1 MNLLPIPWMKL
12 KLESIY
18 DVNLYGN
25 LYLIFND
32 INNSYNI
39 DTNSLSNL
47 LVDHNILV
55 DDSHPLYLYLPMELN
70 DQIYK
75 LMTSFKYLYKDNI
88 YIILGG
94 YKDTYPNLN
103 ELDCLA
109 NLCSKYE
116 NLDSIVNYS
125 YLIDND
131 KTYDTSASV
140 NGYKVTATSGS
151 LTQDWTNSY
160 KYILNA
166 TSKTLTAIQ
175 GRNGSTTGDASFEYT
190 LKSPSISN
198 ANVTTALNQKH
209 TVHLYCYG
217 KSYYNA

>member
-18 DVNLYGN
+18 NVNLYGN

-131 KTYDTSASV
+131 KTYEIFTSLSDTQKIYINPISSCSV
-140 NGYKVTATSGS
+140 SG
-151 LTQDWTNSY
+151 
-160 KYILNA
+160 IVLNYHM
-166 TSKTLTAIQ
+166 KQL
-175 GRNGSTTGDASFEYT
+175 N
-190 LKSPSISN
+190 PN
-198 ANVTTALNQKH
+198 NVTHISFVDLMN
-209 TVHLYCYG
+209 
-217 KSYYNA
+217 SPYYNIFISCYLKWLTNNNNNFNYNF

>member
-18 DVNLYGN
+18 NVNLYGN

-131 KTYDTSASV
+131 KTYEIFTSLSDTQKIYINPISSCSV
-140 NGYKVTATSGS
+140 SGIV
-151 LTQDWTNSY
+151 LNYHMKQKKK
-160 KYILNA
+160 KYINL
-166 TSKTLTAIQ
+166 
-175 GRNGSTTGDASFEYT
+175 F
-190 LKSPSISN
+190 
-198 ANVTTALNQKH
+198 
-209 TVHLYCYG
+209 
-217 KSYYNA
+217 

>member
-18 DVNLYGN
+18 NVNLYGN

-32 INNSYNI
+32 INNNYNI

-55 DDSHPLYLYLPMELN
+55 DDSHPIYLYLPMELN
-70 DQIYK
+70 DKIYK

-131 KTYDTSASV
+131 KTYEIFTSLSDTQKIYINPISSCSV
-140 NGYKVTATSGS
+140 SG
-151 LTQDWTNSY
+151 
-160 KYILNA
+160 IVLNYHM
-166 TSKTLTAIQ
+166 KQL
-175 GRNGSTTGDASFEYT
+175 N
-190 LKSPSISN
+190 PN
-198 ANVTTALNQKH
+198 NVTHISFVDLMNSP
-209 TVHLYCYG
+209 YDDSFISCY
-217 KSYYNA
+217 

>member
-32 INNSYNI
+32 INYNYNI

-131 KTYDTSASV
+131 KTYEIFTSLSDTQKIYINPISSCSV
-140 NGYKVTATSGS
+140 SG
-151 LTQDWTNSY
+151 
-160 KYILNA
+160 IVLNYHM
-166 TSKTLTAIQ
+166 KQL
-175 GRNGSTTGDASFEYT
+175 N
-190 LKSPSISN
+190 PN
-198 ANVTTALNQKH
+198 NVTHISFVDLMNSP
-209 TVHLYCYG
+209 YDNSFISCYL
-217 KSYYNA
+217 

>member
-32 INNSYNI
+32 INYNYNI

-131 KTYDTSASV
+131 KTYEIFTSLSDT
-140 NGYKVTATSGS
+140 
-151 LTQDWTNSY
+151 Q
-160 KYILNA
+160 KYIL
-166 TSKTLTAIQ
+166 IQ
-175 GRNGSTTGDASFEYT
+175 YHHVQYLE
-190 LKSPSISN
+190 
-198 ANVTTALNQKH
+198 
-209 TVHLYCYG
+209 
-217 KSYYNA
+217 

>member
-18 DVNLYGN
+18 NVNLYGN

-75 LMTSFKYLYKDNI
+75 LMTSFRYLYKDNE
-88 YIILGG
+88 YNFRWLQR
-94 YKDTYPNLN
+94 YL
-103 ELDCLA
+103 
-109 NLCSKYE
+109 SKF
-116 NLDSIVNYS
+116 
-125 YLIDND
+125 
-131 KTYDTSASV
+131 K
-140 NGYKVTATSGS
+140 
-151 LTQDWTNSY
+151 
-160 KYILNA
+160 
-166 TSKTLTAIQ
+166 
-175 GRNGSTTGDASFEYT
+175 
-190 LKSPSISN
+190 
-198 ANVTTALNQKH
+198 
-209 TVHLYCYG
+209 
-217 KSYYNA
+217 

>member
-18 DVNLYGN
+18 NVNLYGN

-32 INNSYNI
+32 ISNNYNI

-88 YIILGG
+88 YIINLLSENDNHNLGG
-94 YKDTYPNLN
+94 REVFPLFQVPFIFYFHVVFTYWKLSLYLVILDIIFKNIHYK
-103 ELDCLA
+103 
-109 NLCSKYE
+109 
-116 NLDSIVNYS
+116 
-125 YLIDND
+125 
-131 KTYDTSASV
+131 
-140 NGYKVTATSGS
+140 
-151 LTQDWTNSY
+151 
-160 KYILNA
+160 
-166 TSKTLTAIQ
+166 
-175 GRNGSTTGDASFEYT
+175 
-190 LKSPSISN
+190 
-198 ANVTTALNQKH
+198 
-209 TVHLYCYG
+209 CY
-217 KSYYNA
+217 

>member
-18 DVNLYGN
+18 NVNLYGN

-32 INNSYNI
+32 INYNYNI

-75 LMTSFKYLYKDNI
+75 LMTSFRYLYKDNV

-131 KTYDTSASV
+131 KTYEIFTSLSDTQKIYINPISSCSV
-140 NGYKVTATSGS
+140 SG
-151 LTQDWTNSY
+151 
-160 KYILNA
+160 IVLNYHM
-166 TSKTLTAIQ
+166 KQL
-175 GRNGSTTGDASFEYT
+175 N
-190 LKSPSISN
+190 PN
-198 ANVTTALNQKH
+198 NVTHISFVDLMNSP
-209 TVHLYCYG
+209 YDDSFISCYLKG
-217 KSYYNA
+217 LANNNNNFNYNF

>member
-1 MNLLPIPWMKL
+1 
-12 KLESIY
+12 
-18 DVNLYGN
+18 
-25 LYLIFND
+25 
-32 INNSYNI
+32 NSYNI

-75 LMTSFKYLYKDNI
+75 LMTSFRYLYKDNV
-88 YIILGG
+88 YIALGG
-94 YKDTYPNLN
+94 YKDTYQNLN

-131 KTYDTSASV
+131 KTYEIFTSLSDTQKIYINPISSCSV
-140 NGYKVTATSGS
+140 SG
-151 LTQDWTNSY
+151 
-160 KYILNA
+160 IVLNYHM
-166 TSKTLTAIQ
+166 KQL
-175 GRNGSTTGDASFEYT
+175 N
-190 LKSPSISN
+190 PN
-198 ANVTTALNQKH
+198 NVTHISFVDLMNSP
-209 TVHLYCYG
+209 YDDSFISCYLKG
-217 KSYYNA
+217 LTNNNNNFNYNF

>member
-18 DVNLYGN
+18 NVNLYGN

-32 INNSYNI
+32 INYNYNI

-55 DDSHPLYLYLPMELN
+55 E
-70 DQIYK
+70 

-131 KTYDTSASV
+131 KTYEIFTSLSDTQ
-140 NGYKVTATSGS
+140 KI
-151 LTQDWTNSY
+151 
-160 KYILNA
+160 YIN
-166 TSKTLTAIQ
+166 
-175 GRNGSTTGDASFEYT
+175 
-190 LKSPSISN
+190 PIS
-198 ANVTTALNQKH
+198 
-209 TVHLYCYG
+209 
-217 KSYYNA
+217 

>member
-18 DVNLYGN
+18 NVNLYGN

-75 LMTSFKYLYKDNI
+75 LMTSFRYLYKDNV

-131 KTYDTSASV
+131 KTYEIFTSLSDTQKIYINPISSCSV
-140 NGYKVTATSGS
+140 SG
-151 LTQDWTNSY
+151 
-160 KYILNA
+160 IVLNYHM
-166 TSKTLTAIQ
+166 KQL
-175 GRNGSTTGDASFEYT
+175 N
-190 LKSPSISN
+190 PN
-198 ANVTTALNQKH
+198 NVTHISFVDLMNSP
-209 TVHLYCYG
+209 YDDRFISCYLKG
-217 KSYYNA
+217 LTNNNNNFNYNF

>member
-32 INNSYNI
+32 INYNYNI

-131 KTYDTSASV
+131 KTYEIFTSLSDTQKIYINPISSCSV
-140 NGYKVTATSGS
+140 SG
-151 LTQDWTNSY
+151 
-160 KYILNA
+160 IVLNYHM
-166 TSKTLTAIQ
+166 KQL
-175 GRNGSTTGDASFEYT
+175 N
-190 LKSPSISN
+190 PN
-198 ANVTTALNQKH
+198 NVTHISFVDLMNSP
-209 TVHLYCYG
+209 YDNSFISCYLKG
-217 KSYYNA
+217 PTNNNNNFNYNF